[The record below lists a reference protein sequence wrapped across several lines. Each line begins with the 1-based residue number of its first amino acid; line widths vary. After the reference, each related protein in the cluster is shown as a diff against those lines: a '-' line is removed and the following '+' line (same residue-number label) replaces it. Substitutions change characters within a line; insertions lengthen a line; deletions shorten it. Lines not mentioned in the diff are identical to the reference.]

1 MVVIGRVRSP
11 QVSHFD
17 GAISKWG
24 MTSKCRTAAGNF
36 REHGARRDCPLPSRS
51 PFLLWSLALERH
63 RRQTGMVFVGF
74 ETDRI
79 DVEEPSIHIWPSGA
93 LGVWPPTNVNHV
105 ASCCPP
111 AHARLYR
118 PPWQMRRSTQL

>member
-1 MVVIGRVRSP
+1 MAHSANGDWHYDDAS
-11 QVSHFD
+11 
-17 GAISKWG
+17 W
-24 MTSKCRTAAGNF
+24 RTFAVPTRGSACGSDLRPGTPAREAF
-36 REHGARRDCPLPSRS
+36 RL